1 MLQSGVFNYKGR
13 GIIRD
18 DEKQHCADNC
28 NVWTICSALFSRKRI
43 AALPPFLL
51 IGEQHWRNAL

>member
-1 MLQSGVFNYKGR
+1 MFNYKGR